1 MFSARR
7 EELAAIF
14 QAGLNR
20 VDPYRMLIDHVHL
33 DGAVLKVNLGD
44 RSRAVDL
51 SAYRRVFIIGA
62 GKATAPMALAM
73 EQILGDYLDG
83 GIIVV
88 KYGHVEQLKKI
99 ETVEA
104 GHPLPDENGRR
115 GAGKILS
122 FADQA
127 DEKTLVISLISGG
140 GSALIPFP
148 LDWGGEHGPASL
160 SLEDKQKTTSLLL
173 SCGADIEEINC
184 IRKHLSMIKGG
195 RLIERLAP
203 ARSVNF
209 ILSDVVGDALSS
221 IASGVTCGDPTT
233 YEDGWAIL
241 TKYSI
246 EERIPPSVRD
256 IFRRGMNGEL
266 PETLKPGSGSLA
278 LTDNILIGT
287 NMEALNAAAEEARKR
302 GYTVVRLTSRM
313 VGEAREIAKVLAS
326 VAIDC
331 SVQSTIGEPPI
342 CILSGGE
349 PVVQIRGT
357 GTGGRNQ
364 EMALAYLMELAR
376 HRHLGGEVSFLAA
389 STDGN
394 DGPTDAAGAFADL
407 ELLERAGNAALDPAA
422 YLADNDS
429 YHFFDAIEGLLKTG
443 PTNTNVCDLH
453 ISLVVSKD
461 DAGGIES

>member
-7 EELAAIF
+7 DDLTAIF
-14 QAGLNR
+14 QAGLDR
-20 VDPYRMLIDHVHL
+20 VDPYKMLIDHVRVDAGVLHVEL
-33 DGAVLKVNLGD
+33 DD
-44 RSRAVDL
+44 YRYRIDL
-51 SAYRRVFIIGA
+51 SQYRKIFIIGA

-73 EQILGDYLDG
+73 EQILGDQLDG

-88 KYGHVEQLKKI
+88 KYGHVEKLRTI
-99 ETVEA
+99 EIVEA
-104 GHPLPDENGRR
+104 DHPVPDENGRR
-115 GAGKILS
+115 GAEKILTI
-122 FADQA
+122 ADQA
-127 DEKTLVISLISGG
+127 DASTLVISLISGG

-148 LDWGGEHGPASL
+148 LSWTDVDGTHTL

-233 YEDGWAIL
+233 YLDGWKLIE
-241 TKYSI
+241 KYGI
-246 EERIPPSVRD
+246 DNQIPASVKQ
-256 IFRRGMNGEL
+256 IFARGMTGEL
-266 PETLKPGSGSLA
+266 PETLKPGSESLA
-278 LTDNILIGT
+278 LTENMLIGT
-287 NMEALNAAAEEARKR
+287 NMGALNAAAEAAKQR
-302 GYTVVRLTSRM
+302 GYAVVRLTSRM
-313 VGEAREIAKVLAS
+313 VGEAKEIAKMLAA

-331 SVQSTIGEPPI
+331 SVQETIGKPPL

-349 PVVQIRGT
+349 PVVQIKGD
-357 GTGGRNQ
+357 GLGGRNQ
-364 EMALAYLMELAR
+364 EMALAYLLEIDR
-376 HRHLGGEVSFLAA
+376 HRNLCADLSFLAA

-407 ELLERAGNAALDPAA
+407 ELLDRAESAGLDAAA
-422 YLADNDS
+422 YLGNNDS
-429 YHFFDAIEGLLKTG
+429 YHFFEQIGGLLKTG

-453 ISLVVSKD
+453 IALVVPR
-461 DAGGIES
+461 DAAKGKAS